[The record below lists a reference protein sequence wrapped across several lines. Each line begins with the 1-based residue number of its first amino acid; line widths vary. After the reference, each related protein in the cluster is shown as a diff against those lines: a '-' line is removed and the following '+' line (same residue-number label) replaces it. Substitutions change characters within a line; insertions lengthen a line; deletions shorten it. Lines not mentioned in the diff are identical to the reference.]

1 MSKKVMISAGETSGE
16 LYGALL
22 SRELRNLWPDVE
34 IFGIGGPRMEAEGVS
49 LIAPLAHVIGILEAI
64 KYIPEGKRTL
74 NKAAH
79 ALHNQRPD
87 LLVLIDYPDFNIAL
101 AKKAKAAGI
110 PVLYYVSPQVWA
122 WRGKRVYKIASL
134 VNKMAVLL
142 PFEVDC
148 YKKTGLP
155 CEFVGHPIIETIEL
169 NQTKEQLK
177 KGLGLDTQKG
187 VVSLLPGSRPNEI
200 NRHQRM
206 VGELAHK
213 IHDAFPEM
221 QIVIPLVSGSHLTE
235 NLPGYVNVLYDRTRE
250 AVACSEAA
258 AVASGTATLEAALL
272 GTPMVVFYRVSPLT
286 FFIGGLLTHVTYIS
300 LVNILLEKEVVRE
313 LLQADANPDMIY
325 AEISRILTDLPY
337 RDCMMRNLAKIKSMM
352 DNRHPSARVAAI
364 VGEMTGWSS
373 P

>member
-1 MSKKVMISAGETSGE
+1 
-16 LYGALL
+16 L
-22 SRELRNLWPDVE
+22 SRELRNIWPDVE
-34 IFGIGGPRMEAEGVS
+34 IFGIGGPRMAAEGVS
-49 LIAPLAHVIGILEAI
+49 LIAPVAHVIGILEAI

-79 ALHNQRPD
+79 ALHNKRPD

-134 VNKMAVLL
+134 VKKIAVLF

-169 NQTKEQLK
+169 HQSKEQLK
-177 KGLGLDTQKG
+177 ISLGLDPQKG
-187 VVSLLPGSRPNEI
+187 VLSLLPGSRPNEI
-200 NRHQRM
+200 SRHQPVM
-206 VGELAHK
+206 GEVARK
-213 IHDAFPEM
+213 IHAAFPEM
-221 QIVIPLVSGSHLTE
+221 QIVVPLVSGSRLTE
-235 NLPGYVNVLYDRTRE
+235 NLPDYVNVLYDRTRE

-300 LVNILLEKEVVRE
+300 LVNILLNKEVVRE
-313 LLQADANPDMIY
+313 LLQAEANPERIF
-325 AEISRILTDLPY
+325 AEITRILTDRPY

-352 DNRHPSARVAAI
+352 DNKRPSARVAAI
-364 VGEMTGWSS
+364 IGELSGWSN